1 MNFVIKLAYR
11 EMRASWHRLLFFFIC
26 IAIGVGSIVTLRSL
40 IQNLSGSV
48 NREARSLLTADVQ
61 VASNNVWNDASKAII
76 ERYAGSPLV
85 AAMTS
90 TVEVASMVRPAND
103 GTATPRMVE
112 IKAVKAGF
120 PFYGEV
126 VLGDNRKYDHELL
139 RDGGMLVKPSLLTA
153 LNIKVGD
160 AVRLGSLEF
169 TIRGVIDR
177 EPGSNLNA
185 FSFGPRVMIDYDD
198 AIRAGLTTFGSRAR
212 YRVLFKANADRM
224 DELLLALKKDFEPQ
238 PLVNVRS
245 FRFSQDRMSESLNQV
260 EDYLS
265 LVGLIILVLGGIG
278 ISSVTRVFIQQK
290 MKSIAIL
297 KCLGGRTGRVL
308 AAYLT
313 QVLTLGLSG
322 SLLGL
327 LLAGLATI
335 LIPRYFSGKLPFDIS
350 FALTPRAVF
359 QGLAIGLLITLLF
372 SLLPLLE
379 IRRIKPI
386 LVLRNDVAGGRRWD
400 WVRIAA
406 AVVVI
411 AGLVAVASWQAGS
424 IRIGLLFLGGLAATT
439 LVLNLVALG
448 LMRFVRGLKRIPS
461 FVLRQGAN
469 SLYRPGNQTRII
481 LLAVG
486 LGVFFILSVRL
497 LEANL
502 LGEFSLDLD
511 AARADLY
518 LIDVQKDQRD
528 GVAEIITRATGTAP
542 VLIPTVRARILKIND
557 RQIVVDKLAN
567 NENRGLLGREYA
579 LTYRGTLDPSEKVI
593 SGTFWKNSP
602 SSNAE
607 ISIEEVIS
615 RDLNLGV
622 GDRITF
628 DILGTPIEARITN
641 VRKVE
646 WRSARTG
653 FLIVA
658 RPGVLEEAPQM
669 FLAAINGPPPGSA
682 RASLQRELVEK
693 YPNISVIDVFDI
705 IAVARSIV
713 DNVSFAVTFVGAF
726 VLLSGLLIL
735 IGSVAMT
742 KYHRLYES
750 AILKTLG
757 ARKKLIVLI
766 TFVEYGVLG
775 ILSGA
780 IGSAAATA
788 LSWAISEYGLK
799 IVWHFNPAI
808 NLMGIVLT
816 ILVVVAVGVLSS
828 WDVMLKKPLGILR
841 TE

>member
-1 MNFVIKLAYR
+1 MNFVLKLAYR

-40 IQNLSGSV
+40 IQNLSSSV

-61 VASNNVWNDASKAII
+61 VASNNVWNDASKSIFD
-76 ERYAGSPLV
+76 RYSGSPLV

-90 TVEVASMVRPAND
+90 TVEVASMVRPAKD
-103 GTATPRMVE
+103 SAATPRMVE
-112 IKAVKAGF
+112 VKAVKSGF

-126 VLGDNRKYDHELL
+126 VLGDNTKYDHALL
-139 RDGGMLVKPSLLTA
+139 RNGGILVKPSLLTA
-153 LNIKVGD
+153 LNVKVGD
-160 AVRLGSLEF
+160 VVRLGTLEF

-177 EPGSNLNA
+177 EPGSTLNA

-198 AIRAGLTTFGSRAR
+198 AIKAGLTTFGSRAR
-212 YRVLFKANADRM
+212 YRVLFKANGDQM

-238 PLVNVRS
+238 PLINVRS

-297 KCLGGRTGRVL
+297 KCLGGRNGRVL

-313 QVLTLGLSG
+313 QVLALGLSG

-327 LLAGLATI
+327 VLAGAATI
-335 LIPRYFSGKLPFDIS
+335 LIPRYFSGRLPFDIS
-350 FALTPRAVF
+350 FALTPRAVL

-386 LVLRNDVAGGRRWD
+386 LVLRNDVTGGRRWD
-400 WVRIAA
+400 LVRVVAA
-406 AVVVI
+406 LIVI
-411 AGLVAVASWQAGS
+411 SGLAGVASWQAGS
-424 IRIGLLFLGGLAATT
+424 VRIGLLFLGGLAATT
-439 LVLNLVALG
+439 LVLNFVAMG
-448 LMRFVRGLKRIPS
+448 LMRFVRGLKHIPS

-497 LEANL
+497 LQANL
-502 LGEFSLDLD
+502 LGEFNLDLD
-511 AARADLY
+511 ATRADMY
-518 LIDVQKDQRD
+518 LIDIQKDQRD
-528 GVAEIITRATGTAP
+528 GVAEIIKRATGTSPA
-542 VLIPTVRARILKIND
+542 LIPTVRARILKIND
-557 RQIVVDKLAN
+557 RQIVMDKLAG
-567 NENRGLLGREYA
+567 NESRGLLGREYA

-593 SGTFWKNSP
+593 AGTFWNDSP
-602 SSNAE
+602 SPKAE

-615 RDLNLGV
+615 RDLNVGV

-628 DILGTPIEARITN
+628 DILGTAIEAKITN
-641 VRKVE
+641 VRRVE

-653 FLIVA
+653 FLIVV

-669 FLAAINGPPPGSA
+669 FLAAINGPPAGAA
-682 RASLQRELVEK
+682 RATLQRELVEE
-693 YPNISVIDVFDI
+693 YPNVSVIDVFDI
-705 IAVARSIV
+705 IEVARSIV

-766 TFVEYGVLG
+766 TLIEYGVLG
-775 ILSGA
+775 ILSGL

-799 IVWHFNPAI
+799 IVWHFNPSI
-808 NLMGIVLT
+808 NLTGIVLT

>member
-1 MNFVIKLAYR
+1 MNFVLKLAYR
-11 EMRASWHRLLFFFIC
+11 EMRASWHRLLFFFVC
-26 IAIGVGSIVTLRSL
+26 IAIGVCSIVTLRSL
-40 IQNLSGSV
+40 IQNLSSSV
-48 NREARSLLTADVQ
+48 NQEARSLLTADVQ
-61 VASNNVWNDASKAII
+61 VASNNAWNDASKTALD
-76 ERYAGSPLV
+76 RYSTSPLV

-90 TVEVASMVRPAND
+90 TVELTSMVRPASD
-103 GTATPRMVE
+103 VTATPRMVE
-112 IKAVKAGF
+112 VKAVMEGF

-126 VLGDNRKYDHELL
+126 VLADNAKYAHALL
-139 RDGGMLVKPSLLTA
+139 RGGGMLVKPSLLTA
-153 LNIKVGD
+153 LNVKVGD
-160 AVRLGSLEF
+160 TVKLGTLEF

-177 EPGSNLNA
+177 EPGSTLNA

-198 AIRAGLTTFGSRAR
+198 AIKAGLTTFGSRAR
-212 YRVLFKANADRM
+212 YRVLFKANPEGM
-224 DELLLALKKDFEPQ
+224 DELLIALKKDFESQ
-238 PLVNVRS
+238 PLINVRS
-245 FRFSQDRMSESLNQV
+245 FRYSQDRMSESLTQV

-297 KCLGGRTGRVL
+297 KCLGGRNGQVL

-313 QVLTLGLSG
+313 QVMALGVSG

-327 LLAGLATI
+327 LLAGAATV
-335 LIPRYFSGKLPFDIS
+335 LIPRYFSGRLPFDIS
-350 FALTPRAVF
+350 FALTPRAVL

-386 LVLRNDVAGGRRWD
+386 LVLRNDISGGRRWD
-400 WVRIAA
+400 WVRVGAALIVISGLA
-406 AVVVI
+406 AVT
-411 AGLVAVASWQAGS
+411 SWQAGS
-424 IRIGLLFLGGLAATT
+424 VRIGLLFLGGLAATT
-439 LVLNLVALG
+439 LVLNFVALG
-448 LMRFVRGLKRIPS
+448 LMRFVRGLRHIPS

-502 LGEFSLDLD
+502 LGEFSLDMD

-518 LIDVQKDQRD
+518 LIDVQKDQRE
-528 GVAEIITRATGTAP
+528 GVAAIIERTTGAAP
-542 VLIPTVRARILKIND
+542 ALIPTVRARILKIND
-557 RQIVVDKLAN
+557 RQIVIDRLAS
-567 NENRGLLGREYA
+567 NENKGLLGREYA

-593 SGTFWKNSP
+593 AGTFWENSP
-602 SSNAE
+602 SSTAE

-615 RDLNLGV
+615 NDLHIGV

-628 DILGTPIEARITN
+628 DILGTQIEAKITN

-653 FLIVA
+653 FLIVV
-658 RPGVLEEAPQM
+658 RPGVLEDAPQM
-669 FLAAINGPPPGSA
+669 FLAAINGPPPGEA
-682 RASLQRELVEK
+682 RARLQRELVEK
-693 YPNISVIDVFDI
+693 YPNVSVIDVFDI
-705 IAVARSIV
+705 LEVARSIV

-808 NLMGIVLT
+808 NAAGIMLT
-816 ILVVVAVGVLSS
+816 IVVVIAVGVLSS
-828 WDVMLKKPLGILR
+828 WDVMLRKPLGILR